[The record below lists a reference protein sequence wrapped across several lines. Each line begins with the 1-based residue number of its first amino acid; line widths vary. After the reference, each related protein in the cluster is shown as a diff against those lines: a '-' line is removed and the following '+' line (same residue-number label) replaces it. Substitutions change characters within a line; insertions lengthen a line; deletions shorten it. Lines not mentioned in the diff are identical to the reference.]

1 MLPDPKDETRV
12 QHYIGIF
19 VVALSLGLAIGA
31 VWEIVEWS
39 SDGVFGSNLSEG
51 NTDTVTDL
59 IADGCGSLAGAALLV
74 AWARFGWGSVRRIP
88 GENRFEDVDA

>member
-1 MLPDPKDETRV
+1 
-12 QHYIGIF
+12 
-19 VVALSLGLAIGA
+19 
-31 VWEIVEWS
+31 
-39 SDGVFGSNLSEG
+39 VFGSNLSEG

-59 IADGCGSLAGAALLV
+59 IADGCGALLGAALLV